1 MSENHENVDSV
12 ISIII
17 FRFMPPDDP
26 LGRHGP
32 SLDNFLSKKPLFPE
46 SKWQLCPYGKFC
58 SMLNPLVCQI
68 YNETS
73 YRKNKTKNTGFS
85 QQ

>member
-1 MSENHENVDSV
+1 
-12 ISIII
+12 
-17 FRFMPPDDP
+17 MPPDDP

-58 SMLNPLVCQI
+58 FNAQSVSLHDLQ
-68 YNETS
+68 
-73 YRKNKTKNTGFS
+73 
-85 QQ
+85 